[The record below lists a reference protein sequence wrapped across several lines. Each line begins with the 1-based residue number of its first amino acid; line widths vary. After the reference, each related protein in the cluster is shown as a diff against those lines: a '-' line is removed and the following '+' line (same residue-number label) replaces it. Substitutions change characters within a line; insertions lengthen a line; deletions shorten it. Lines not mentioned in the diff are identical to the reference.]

1 MAYACIC
8 HFLFVPLQSI
18 LCNKQNNHIDEHM
31 GTPWKPYI
39 IQLNPAEGIETVGAE
54 GADAIRTYKILED
67 DHIVIIRNNEKYDV
81 TGKKL

>member
-1 MAYACIC
+1 
-8 HFLFVPLQSI
+8 
-18 LCNKQNNHIDEHM
+18 M